1 MIPEKKSSDK
11 KSSDKKTGDKKD
23 RRHSSRRKPCK
34 FCADRVEGIDYKDV
48 ARLQKFTSERGK
60 ILPSRVSGNCA
71 PHQRRLSQAIKRA
84 RHIALLPF
92 VAE

>member
-1 MIPEKKSSDK
+1 MTAETAKR
-11 KSSDKKTGDKKD
+11 D
-23 RRHSSRRKPCK
+23 RRHPTHRKPCK
-34 FCADRVEGIDYKDV
+34 FCAERLETIDYKDV

-71 PHQRRLSQAIKRA
+71 MHQRQLARAIKRA
-84 RHIALLPF
+84 RHVALLPF